1 MTGSPPG
8 YCDECGSALKMG
20 VCRQCSGLDNE
31 RQRTPMNQRDILQ
44 LLVSGYALR
53 LNDRAGIEAVT
64 PEVEIEGI
72 PSNPEEENPLS
83 KQDRHRYR

>member
-1 MTGSPPG
+1 MTGSSPG

-20 VCRQCSGLDNE
+20 ICPQCSGIE
-31 RQRTPMNQRDILQ
+31 RQRETVTQREILQ
-44 LLVSGYALR
+44 LLTAGYSLR
-53 LNDRAGIEAVT
+53 LNNVGAIEAAP

-72 PSNPEEENPLS
+72 LSNPDKPNPLS

>member
-1 MTGSPPG
+1 MHNNRILRLLAAG
-8 YCDECGSALKMG
+8 YS
-20 VCRQCSGLDNE
+20 
-31 RQRTPMNQRDILQ
+31 
-44 LLVSGYALR
+44 LR
-53 LNDRAGIEAVT
+53 LNEMGQIEAVP